1 MVRLCAHWDTDWTS
15 DAEHSKLVMMRSRW
29 GWQAA
34 CRSRRSRRGF
44 TLIELL
50 VVIAIIAILAALLL
64 PALSSAKQKTLTV
77 ACKSNLHQIGIGMRL
92 YAEDNRDQY
101 PLSTTT
107 VPWPG
112 NSWMGL
118 LYRYTPTTNVM
129 HCPVDKLSPF
139 SYFNGIRAAFVAGG
153 NVIVPVNAKR
163 IKYSVAYVLSGDT
176 TTSTTGSLFL
186 PADSDR
192 DDASQ
197 NCVGGATNGTPAV
210 AWQVHNRGQN
220 ILFDDSHVKWFKRYD
235 PAEMTFRYGSISPWK
250 K

>member
-1 MVRLCAHWDTDWTS
+1 
-15 DAEHSKLVMMRSRW
+15 MMRSRW
-29 GWQAA
+29 EWKAA
-34 CRSRRSRRGF
+34 GRSRRSRRGF

-50 VVIAIIAILAALLL
+50 VVIAIIAILAAMLL

-92 YAEDNRDQY
+92 YADDNRDQY
-101 PLSTTT
+101 PLSTTS

-139 SYFNGIRAAFVAGG
+139 SYFNGIRAAFLAAG
-153 NVIVPVNAKR
+153 NVIVPVNCKR

-176 TTSTTGSLFL
+176 TTSITGSLF
-186 PADSDR
+186 AAEDSDR
-192 DDASQ
+192 DDATQ
-197 NCVGGATNGTPAV
+197 NCVGGATNGTPAI

-220 ILFDDSHVKWFKRYD
+220 ILFDDTHVKWFKRYE
-235 PAEMTFRYGSISPWK
+235 PGEMTFRYDSVSAWRK
-250 K
+250 